1 MIDPKTYSW
10 YRAYQRAIIETD
22 FSQLADRIDDALTAI
37 EHRLG
42 QGHLTDE
49 EFAELQA
56 ALKALVLLPY

>member
-10 YRAYQRAIIETD
+10 YRPYQRAIIEAD
-22 FSQLADRIDDALTAI
+22 PALLADRIDDALTAI

-42 QGHLTDE
+42 QGHLEDA